1 MRRLAPHMS
10 YMLDMSAAAWQEP
23 DSKVF
28 KTEQEI
34 E

>member
-1 MRRLAPHMS
+1 
-10 YMLDMSAAAWQEP
+10 MLDMSAAAWQEP